1 MITQEEADKRIAEGW
16 IESWVVFEALAISE
30 EAVRGAL
37 EVLTGKLEKDARVKM
52 YKKSFGKSEKIEN
65 PMKGVE
71 VGYSLTCEVNVV
83 SKTLDNLA
91 CIAIEYGPS
100 ALEVLRPD
108 KITLNCG
115 EAQNILNSISNM
127 MHRLASVGAGGIVFM
142 KGDE

>member
-1 MITQEEADKRIAEGW
+1 MITQEEADKKLAEGW
-16 IESWVVFEALAISE
+16 IDSWLVFEVLAVNE
-30 EAVRGAL
+30 EAAKGAL
-37 EVLTGKLEKDARVKM
+37 ESLTSKLEKDSRGKM
-52 YKKSFGKSEKIEN
+52 YKKSFGKSEKVDK
-65 PMKGVE
+65 PMKGID

-100 ALEVLRPD
+100 ALEVLRPE

-142 KGDE
+142 KGE

>member
-1 MITQEEADKRIAEGW
+1 MITAEEANKRVADGW
-16 IESWVVFEALAISE
+16 IDTWVIFEAIAITETASKE
-30 EAVRGAL
+30 AL
-37 EVLTGKLEKDARVKM
+37 ESLVDKLDKDGRVKV
-52 YKKSFGKSEKIEN
+52 YKKSFGENKKIDN
-65 PMKGVE
+65 PIQGVD

-91 CIAIEYGPS
+91 NVVIEYGPS
-100 ALEVLRPD
+100 AVEILKPE
-108 KITLNCG
+108 KINLSCG